1 MKRINPDTKKEFKRG
16 DKREDGYIFSHYSI
30 KRLKANGFY
39 TESWNSP
46 KSQKNKD
53 KSDAKRL
60 KNKAEFAKKNPGKK
74 RLNPN
79 TRKEFMLGD
88 CVDGKYFLGYD
99 NRYVKIDGFTRE
111 LWGNWDT
118 YHRFKVKGIK
128 VNAHYR
134 AKKKGY
140 KSDLTIDYLVNI
152 FPKDFLC
159 PALGIKMEWGNR
171 EEIHSS
177 PSLDRIIPSKG
188 YKKGNVV
195 WISTRANAIKQDATP
210 EEIMKVAKWLNKEL
224 KT

>member
-1 MKRINPDTKKEFKRG
+1 MKRINPNTGKLFKRG
-16 DKREDGYIFSHYSI
+16 DKREDGFIFSHYKLTKI
-30 KRLKANGFY
+30 KADGFY

-46 KSQKNKD
+46 KSQKNHD
-53 KSDAKRL
+53 KSTKERL
-60 KNKAEFAKKNPGKK
+60 KRKAEAARKNPGKQ
-74 RLNPN
+74 RLNPK
-79 TRKEFMLGD
+79 TAKKFMLGENIGD
-88 CVDGKYFLGYD
+88 KYFLGYD
-99 NRYVKIDGFTRE
+99 NRYIKLNGYVRE
-111 LWGNWDT
+111 IWGNWDT
-118 YHRFKVKGIK
+118 YHRFKVKSIK

-134 AKKKGY
+134 ANKEGY
-140 KSDLTIDYLVNI
+140 KSEVTIDYLVDI

-195 WISTRANAIKQDATP
+195 WISTRANAIKQDATS
-210 EEIMKVAKWLNKEL
+210 EEVMKVAKWLNKKL